1 VRALARY
8 WELTLTAPAGAT
20 EGLTNFLWETGA
32 LGVVEE
38 ERPGEPPE
46 LRAFFPETMPPAI
59 LTEHVTA
66 YTDGLAALGFG
77 AIGRPRVV
85 SLEDSGWADAWREH
99 FRPIA
104 VGRRF
109 VIAPPWELATLDATS
124 RSGRVV
130 LVIEPGR
137 AFGTGHHGSTAGCLE
152 AIERVVERETPS
164 HAVDLGT
171 GSGILAIALARVGVS
186 AVLAIDEDPDAI
198 AAAAANAVRND
209 VAGRVSCRVDDA
221 ATMDVA
227 PAPGAVPAPLVVANL
242 ITAAHRSLAS
252 RYARYVTAGGAL
264 ILGGILDAEAE
275 EVERMLAADAWRRR
289 DTITREGWSTLVLEP
304 GDR

>member
-1 VRALARY
+1 MRAAARY

-77 AIGRPRVV
+77 TIGRPRVA

-109 VIAPPWELATLDATS
+109 VIAPPWEDVRADA
-124 RSGRVV
+124 RVV

-152 AIERVVERETPS
+152 AIERVAER
-164 HAVDLGT
+164 AVPPRALDLGT
-171 GSGILAIALARVGVS
+171 GSGILAIALARLGTATVV
-186 AVLAIDEDPDAI
+186 AIDEDPDAI
-198 AAAAANAVRND
+198 AATTANAARNG
-209 VAGRVSCRVDDA
+209 VAARVTCRMEDA
-221 ATMDVA
+221 ATLDVE
-227 PAPGAVPAPLVVANL
+227 PAPLVVANL
-242 ITAAHRSLAS
+242 ITAAHRTLAPRYT
-252 RYARYVTAGGAL
+252 RYAIAGGAL
-264 ILGGILDAEAE
+264 ILGGILDAEAAD
-275 EVERMLAADAWRRR
+275 VERTLAAHAWRPR
-289 DTITREGWSTLVLEP
+289 DAITREGWSTLVLEKA
-304 GDR
+304 GT